1 LTSKKS
7 HVAHSYR
14 KSITWLDETL
24 GSNCNC
30 TTEVHNYMV
39 FIVELQI
46 KATAGSEN
54 YNYNYCIRK
63 IVIIM

>member
-1 LTSKKS
+1 
-7 HVAHSYR
+7 
-14 KSITWLDETL
+14 
-24 GSNCNC
+24 
-30 TTEVHNYMV
+30 MV